1 MTGCGEAHHAEKG
14 VSYSLEIRTFN
25 NRYLKTTI
33 KLPET
38 LQFLEDKIEKQLRK
52 GLGRGS
58 VIYQLRVR
66 DQRASAAYSINVAA
80 LQSYVDQVCQAKLP
94 DGVKAT
100 VDLGTLAALPGVCQ
114 PPEPDESVR
123 EQQATIVQ
131 WLTERALDEVVAM
144 RRLEGHA
151 LRQDLAAHCDV
162 IRAELEAI
170 SQQAPKVVQEYHERL
185 KSRVSMLVQ
194 EAKVE
199 LEAEALMREVAIYA
213 DRCDIN
219 EEVSRLRS
227 HLDQFNSACDSDE
240 NVGRKLDFLT
250 QEMLREA
257 NTIAS
262 KSNDVLIMQAVVEI
276 KSLIDR
282 LKEQVQNVS

>member
-1 MTGCGEAHHAEKG
+1 MLVSMTGCGEAHHAEKG

-144 RRLEGHA
+144 IPPGATVYRSGSMTTTNLGLWEKVAALPGVNLLDPYLPGLSPEEGMEIRRRGMSA
-151 LRQDLAAHCDV
+151 DV
-162 IRAELEAI
+162 
-170 SQQAPKVVQEYHERL
+170 
-185 KSRVSMLVQ
+185 M
-194 EAKVE
+194 
-199 LEAEALMREVAIYA
+199 
-213 DRCDIN
+213 
-219 EEVSRLRS
+219 
-227 HLDQFNSACDSDE
+227 
-240 NVGRKLDFLT
+240 
-250 QEMLREA
+250 
-257 NTIAS
+257 IAS
-262 KSNDVLIMQAVVEI
+262 SNAITLDGKLVNLDGMGNRVAAMIFGPTKVILVVGVNKITPDLESAMARVKHYAAPI
-276 KSLIDR
+276 NSMRINY
-282 LKEQVQNVS
+282 QNPCVETGLAGS